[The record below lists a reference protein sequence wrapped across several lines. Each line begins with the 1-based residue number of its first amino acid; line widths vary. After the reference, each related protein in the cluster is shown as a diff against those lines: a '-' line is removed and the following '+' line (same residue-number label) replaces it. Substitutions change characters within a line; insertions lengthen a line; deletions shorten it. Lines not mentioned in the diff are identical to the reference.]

1 MPPVI
6 DQTLTP
12 DLYEVFLSYKKAT
25 TKVERWLAVTSDRSD
40 NNVRLT
46 ISEMQEAAHYINSKR
61 IEVPDVIYY
70 AFDKAITARAEV
82 TNHFRGFFTTET
94 AKAKTSSH
102 EHFTKT

>member
-1 MPPVI
+1 MAPLV
-6 DQTLTP
+6 DKTLTP
-12 DLYEVFLSYKKAT
+12 DLYKVFLSYKKAT

-46 ISEMQEAAHYINSKR
+46 ISEMQEAAHYISSKR
-61 IEVPDVIYY
+61 IEVPDLIYY

-82 TNHFRGFFTTET
+82 TSHLRGFFATET

-102 EHFTKT
+102 EHFTKM